1 MGLVVGRKAHAGAVV
16 RNRIKRRLR
25 VLFRRLPDTV
35 NGQDVVIVVRRGR
48 DEPDFKTLER
58 QMEQLAAVLGKR

>member
-1 MGLVVGRKAHAGAVV
+1 MGLVVARKAHAGAVV

-25 VLFRRLPDTV
+25 ELFRHLHDTV
-35 NGQDVVIVVRRGR
+35 LGQDVVIVVRRGR

-58 QMEQLAAVLGKR
+58 QMEKLAAVLGKK